1 MTPARFVLAVASTA
15 LGAVGGCAGPYTLP
29 DPLAAPTMA
38 FPSQA
43 SPPLPAYVTP
53 LAEAPVS
60 MTLDGGRGR
69 LP

>member
-1 MTPARFVLAVASTA
+1 M
-15 LGAVGGCAGPYTLP
+15 P